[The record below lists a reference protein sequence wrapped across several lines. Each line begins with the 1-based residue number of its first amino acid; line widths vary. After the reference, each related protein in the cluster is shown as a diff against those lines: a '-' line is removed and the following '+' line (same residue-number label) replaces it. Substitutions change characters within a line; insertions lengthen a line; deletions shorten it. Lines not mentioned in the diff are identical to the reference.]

1 MVNEEAMK
9 WLIDEKQI
17 KVSNSELYFVFHLG
31 AFS

>member
-17 KVSNSELYFVFHLG
+17 KVSDGELYFVFHLG